1 MSQPAPNPAAHDPTP
16 VLHLHRWRDP
26 VVLGVALCALA
37 SGFGQFGVVAALGD
51 VARTFGHV
59 SHNAS
64 LTDQAGLSGTELG
77 IGLAIIRLSSI
88 GALPLTGLAD
98 RFGRRRMLVMTVV
111 VGLVA
116 TVAAAASPGYW
127 WFVAV
132 FALGRPFLSATN
144 ALSQVMA
151 AEQTGSGQRARA
163 VALVTAGY
171 GVGAGLTAVIHSL
184 ASSALGFRGVFAL
197 AVVPL
202 AVVPLVARWVT
213 ESDRYAVATAAR
225 SHPMPVIGAVGL
237 RFRTRLL
244 VLVGLSFMVAVVTG
258 PANTFIFLYAQ
269 NVRHLAGGL
278 TAAMVVVSG
287 VAGLGGLLVGRWL
300 ADHVGRRPT
309 GALGMVGIALCATL
323 AYSGSSVAL
332 VVGYVLGVLAG
343 GVFAPAAGAFV
354 NELFPTGVRASVA
367 GWVLVAGVLGAVGGL
382 VAFGAVA
389 DLDNRFSLAAV
400 VLFLPASLAAGLF
413 WCVPE
418 TKGCEPEDL
427 WPNG

>member
-1 MSQPAPNPAAHDPTP
+1 MSQPATNPAPA
-16 VLHLHRWRDP
+16 LHLHRWSDP
-26 VVLGVALCALA
+26 VVVGVALCALA

-51 VARTFGHV
+51 VARTFGQVH
-59 SHNAS
+59 HGAS

-77 IGLAIIRLSSI
+77 IGLAVIRLSSI

-98 RFGRRRMLVMTVV
+98 RFGRRRMLLVTVV
-111 VGLVA
+111 VGL
-116 TVAAAASPGYW
+116 TVTVVAAASPGYW
-127 WFVAV
+127 WFVAA

-144 ALSQVMA
+144 ALSQVVA
-151 AEQTGSGQRARA
+151 AEQTASGQRARA

-171 GVGAGLTAVIHSL
+171 GIGAGLTAVIHSL
-184 ASSALGFRGVFAL
+184 ASSSLGFRWVFAL

-202 AVVPLVARWVT
+202 LMVPLIARWVT
-213 ESDRYAVATAAR
+213 EPDRFAVAAAAR
-225 SHPMPVIGAVGL
+225 DHPMPVLGAVGP

-244 VLVGLSFMVAVVTG
+244 VLVGLSFAVGVITG

-269 NVRHLAGGL
+269 NVRHLAGWL
-278 TAAMVVVSG
+278 TAAMVVGAG

-300 ADHVGRRPT
+300 ADRIGRRPT
-309 GALGMVGIALCATL
+309 GALGMVGIALGATL
-323 AYSGSSVAL
+323 AYSGTSVTL

-343 GVFAPAAGAFV
+343 AVLAPAAGALV

-367 GWVLVAGVLGAVGGL
+367 GWWLVAGVLGAVGGL

-389 DLDNRFSLAAV
+389 DLGNRFSLAALV
-400 VLFLPASLAAGLF
+400 IFLPASLAAGLF

-418 TKGCEPEDL
+418 TKGYEPEDL
-427 WPNG
+427 WPDG